1 MPFGSNIVS
10 PTHLLLVL
18 VVVMLVFGTKK
29 LPELG
34 RGIGSA
40 MREFKD
46 SVSAPAAE
54 PTHMLTPAPAMS
66 PEGEPAQ
73 RVSTRESADE
83 VAK

>member
-1 MPFGSNIVS
+1 VPFGSNIVS

-18 VVVMLVFGTKK
+18 VVVLLVFGTKK

-46 SVSAPAAE
+46 GVTGKEPPAALETQTSAPE
-54 PTHMLTPAPAMS
+54 T
-66 PEGEPAQ
+66 GEPERAAVGASQ
-73 RVSTRESADE
+73 S
-83 VAK
+83 